1 MNKSE
6 IINIANE
13 YAFSGKIHPVI
24 ECLNTLLESESQSEN
39 MDLIFMLISSTQLY
53 GFLSYLSKKNQELFM
68 ISDYFR
74 SNSYRGVEI
83 PFYNRGQLSF
93 LYELEHKEKVFFSA
107 PTSFGKTSIVTEF
120 ILNNEKILN
129 NIAIIV
135 PTNSLLEELFI
146 KFIGYN
152 AIHKLHYNISTQPLT
167 TIIGRNI
174 LLLTPERFM
183 LMAELINS
191 FDIIIMDETYKIVDA
206 HNNSISDFVNN
217 RSLRFRKVAD
227 IIASSKAKV
236 IFLSPFTYS
245 LTESMK
251 EFLEKYN
258 ITKINRELEY
268 VKREIIK
275 LDSSEDFKNYF
286 NVSNTLY
293 KKNLNISQKCQLILS
308 KLFPQNSIIYVSN
321 YSKAYD
327 IVKEM
332 GCCYLKNKDNRRY
345 SAFLKHIE
353 ENYLIDNRETWTVY
367 DALKKGI
374 GIYISP
380 LPRYIKR
387 EIVKLYESR
396 ILTALIV
403 TSAFTE
409 GVNTCASNLI
419 FTSLVNGPNSNK
431 LSDIDVL
438 NASGRAGRFAKNTVG
453 RIYCINNEIYEKV
466 QNLQKK
472 SNINL
477 ENYNYKKSDNCI
489 DYQIEMMDLK
499 YLNYVQKEKLREQ
512 ECELKRLGLSKS
524 DINISLN
531 VSNNWKIIL
540 YRYFLE
546 LPKEKIL
553 EIKSQINF
561 IYEKV
566 EGERT
571 MALDYI
577 FKDIKNAFEN
587 SGIEVF
593 PHDSFDI
600 LPFDRKGKCIWARL
614 YKLYIS
620 GSPKQVIVKNI
631 KYISSL
637 YNKITNGKIFS
648 DKSDVMG
655 LFIKLD
661 SKWILSYYTHDL
673 KLNMNAFYSETF
685 KFISNIIQYKI
696 PFYLTFY
703 ISIFNLLI
711 KKGGVSGIDDAYFDL
726 NKLINIFED
735 GETSEEYNKLID
747 YGLPILTV
755 EKIIKKGLKIYE
767 IKNNQINYDDF
778 DEYEKIMIQE
788 LIELL

>member
-53 GFLSYLSKKNQELFM
+53 GFLSYLSKKNQESFM

-293 KKNLNISQKCQLILS
+293 KKDLNISQKSQLILS
-308 KLFPQNSIIYVSN
+308 KLFPQNTIIYVSN

-327 IVKEM
+327 IVKEI
-332 GCCYLKNKDNRRY
+332 GCCYLKIKDNRRY

-472 SNINL
+472 SNIN
-477 ENYNYKKSDNCI
+477 
-489 DYQIEMMDLK
+489 
-499 YLNYVQKEKLREQ
+499 
-512 ECELKRLGLSKS
+512 
-524 DINISLN
+524 
-531 VSNNWKIIL
+531 
-540 YRYFLE
+540 
-546 LPKEKIL
+546 
-553 EIKSQINF
+553 
-561 IYEKV
+561 
-566 EGERT
+566 
-571 MALDYI
+571 
-577 FKDIKNAFEN
+577 
-587 SGIEVF
+587 
-593 PHDSFDI
+593 
-600 LPFDRKGKCIWARL
+600 
-614 YKLYIS
+614 
-620 GSPKQVIVKNI
+620 
-631 KYISSL
+631 
-637 YNKITNGKIFS
+637 FS
-648 DKSDVMG
+648 
-655 LFIKLD
+655 
-661 SKWILSYYTHDL
+661 
-673 KLNMNAFYSETF
+673 
-685 KFISNIIQYKI
+685 
-696 PFYLTFY
+696 
-703 ISIFNLLI
+703 
-711 KKGGVSGIDDAYFDL
+711 
-726 NKLINIFED
+726 
-735 GETSEEYNKLID
+735 
-747 YGLPILTV
+747 
-755 EKIIKKGLKIYE
+755 
-767 IKNNQINYDDF
+767 
-778 DEYEKIMIQE
+778 
-788 LIELL
+788 